1 MKHADRFLPVLLF
14 LSLLAVYGLTLAPGL
29 TWANRGADGGD
40 LIAAAATG
48 GVPHPTGYPVYLLLA
63 RLFQFLP
70 IGSLAF
76 RTNLMSALAA
86 AAASLMVYGLVTRSL
101 PSRNR
106 LAGLVAAYAFG
117 LSPLLW
123 SQAVITE
130 VYALHAFFVA
140 LILYW
145 SVFPP
150 SSNESKSDL
159 ALGLTFGLAL
169 GNHLTTI
176 LLLPVL
182 LTSTLTRQSDSHFG
196 SDCHFDARSL
206 SRRLMGLGVGLLT
219 YLILPLRALSH
230 PPVNWGNPVTLKN
243 FGWLVSARLYQ
254 DEVFA
259 LTLPSLWERIQSAA
273 ALLLDQFGM
282 VGLIVSLVGLVFFF
296 RPSPFYRNTIWI
308 AAVFSIFAI
317 GYATYD
323 SFLYFIPPALCFAV
337 WIGIGVDGLMA
348 FVNSRVL
355 PSLRGGWFSRRSNP
369 QIARRDCFAKSARND
384 GLSGL
389 FESSDDLQKMIARH
403 VSKLGLAAG
412 LAFLLYLF
420 FLAGGH
426 WPLVDASRDARAEQ
440 FGEMVMTQMP
450 ADTLVF
456 VSGDQAIFSLWY
468 FHYALHQR
476 TDLAVIAADLLAFD
490 WYQET
495 LKAAYPSLVVP
506 GPFPFPETI
515 LFANPG
521 RPVCYVEYDGQA
533 LIQCP

>member
-1 MKHADRFLPVLLF
+1 MKHAERFLPVFLF

-29 TWANRGADGGD
+29 TWANSGADGGD

-48 GVPHPTGYPVYLLLA
+48 GIPHPTGYPVYLLLA
-63 RLFQFLP
+63 RAFQYLP

-76 RTNLMSALAA
+76 RTNLLSALAA
-86 AAASLMVYGLVTRSL
+86 AGASLLVYGLVTRAL

-106 LAGLVAAYAFG
+106 LAGLVSAYAFG

-140 LILYW
+140 LILYL
-145 SVFPP
+145 STVPP
-150 SSNESKSDL
+150 RLTPKQLDG
-159 ALGLTFGLAL
+159 ALGLAFGLSL
-169 GNHLTTI
+169 GNHVTTI
-176 LLLPVL
+176 LLLPVIL
-182 LTSTLTRQSDSHFG
+182 FSTVSRQDVRWQL
-196 SDCHFDARSL
+196 DVRSL
-206 SRRLMGLGVGLLT
+206 LRRLAWLGAGLLA
-219 YLILPLRALSH
+219 YLMLPLRAASH

-259 LTLPSLWERIQSAA
+259 LTLPSLWERLQSAA
-273 ALLLDQFGM
+273 ALLLDQFG
-282 VGLIVSLVGLVFFF
+282 IFGLVVALLRLILFF
-296 RPSPFYRNTIWI
+296 RPSPLVRNTLWTM
-308 AAVFSIFAI
+308 AAFSVFAI
-317 GYATYD
+317 GYATDD
-323 SFLYFIPPALCFAV
+323 SFVYLIPPALCFAA
-337 WIGIGVDGLMA
+337 WIGAGVDGLTGMI
-348 FVNSRVL
+348 
-355 PSLRGGWFSRRSNP
+355 SRRHP
-369 QIARRDCFAKSARND
+369 
-384 GLSGL
+384 
-389 FESSDDLQKMIARH
+389 
-403 VSKLGLAAG
+403 KLAWAAG

-420 FLAGGH
+420 VLAGGH
-426 WPLVDASRDARAEQ
+426 WPQVDASRDARAEQ
-440 FGEMVMTQMP
+440 FGELVMAQMP

-468 FHYALHQR
+468 FHYALRQR
-476 TDLAVIAADLLAFD
+476 ADLAVIAADLLQFD
-490 WYQET
+490 WYQDT
-495 LKAAYPSLVVP
+495 LKSTYPSLVVP